1 MQSGKVLDQSLER
14 YTEAVFRT
22 CSLEK
27 ENTREF
33 WEISKN
39 TFFYK
44 TPPVAACGRNFQWSP
59 EKYFVL
65 EFRRLS
71 DIFQKNLRTK
81 LCVKSQEH

>member
-44 TPPVAACGRNFQWSP
+44 TPLRWLLVVVTFSGLW
-59 EKYFVL
+59 
-65 EFRRLS
+65 
-71 DIFQKNLRTK
+71 KNILF
-81 LCVKSQEH
+81 